1 MQHTHLRREG
11 PLTLGLLADLYHLTM
26 AYGFWRKQLDQQPA
40 VFNLTYRRNPTGSR
54 FVVAAG
60 LALVID
66 YLQQLRFTVDDI
78 QYLGSLQ
85 NPNGTPL
92 FEIAFLN
99 YLQRLTFTCDI
110 DAIAEGTIVFP
121 HEPLV
126 RVKGP
131 LLQAQLIESALLNL
145 INFSSLIATRAATI
159 TAAAAGDPVYEFGLR
174 RAQGIDGAL
183 TASRAAFIGGVAG
196 TSNLLAGK
204 HYRIPVIGT
213 HAHSWIMCFPNE
225 LEAFS
230 AYAET
235 MPDSSVM
242 LVDTYDTLTGVVHAI
257 TIAQEMRK
265 KGHELRGIRLDS
277 GDLADL
283 SRQARQLLDAAGFPQ
298 VQIIASDQLD
308 EQQISRLRQAGAA
321 IDAWGVGTQLVTG
334 GSQAALGGVYK
345 LAAIQQA
352 DGSWLPRMK
361 LSEESLKMSVP
372 GILQVRR
379 WVNNQGFPVG
389 DTLYDIQTDTP
400 ALPTLCTFNG
410 EDTIS
415 LASDQGIDMLLPIFR
430 NGVLVYDPP
439 SLSSIQERVRQ
450 QLTTFAPAADQAYP
464 VGMVPALA
472 QRRATL
478 AQTLP
483 AENSQ
488 KPLSLSEEVK
498 NN

>member
-26 AYGFWRKQLDQQPA
+26 AYGFWKKQMDQQPA

-60 LALVID
+60 LELVID

-85 NPNGTPL
+85 NPGGTPL

-99 YLQRLTFTCDI
+99 YLQRLKFTCDI
-110 DAIAEGTIVFP
+110 DAVAEGTIVFP

-145 INFSSLIATRAATI
+145 INFSSLIATKAATI
-159 TAAAAGDPVYEFGLR
+159 AAAAAGDPVYEFGLR
-174 RAQGIDGAL
+174 RAQGIDGGL

-204 HYRIPVIGT
+204 HYRIPVVGT

-225 LEAFS
+225 LDAFR

-235 MPDSSVM
+235 MPNSSVM
-242 LVDTYDTLTGVVHAI
+242 LVDTYDTLTGVTHAI
-257 TIAQEMRK
+257 TVAQEMRRQ
-265 KGHELRGIRLDS
+265 GRELRGIRLDS
-277 GDLADL
+277 GDLTEL
-283 SRQARQLLDAAGFPQ
+283 SRQARQLLDTAGFPQ

-334 GSQAALGGVYK
+334 GGQAALGGVYK

-361 LSEESLKMSVP
+361 LSEVPLKMSVP

-379 WVNNQGFPVG
+379 WTDNQGGPVG
-389 DTLYDIQTDTP
+389 DTLYDIQADTP
-400 ALPTLCTFNG
+400 ILPTLCTFNG
-410 EDTIS
+410 GETIF
-415 LASDQGIDMLLPIFR
+415 LTSDQGEDLLLPIFR
-430 NGVLVYDPP
+430 QGELVYDPP
-439 SLSSIQERVRQ
+439 GLSSIQESVRQ
-450 QLTTFAPAADQAYP
+450 QWSAFMQVADQPYAI
-464 VGMVPALA
+464 GMAPALA
-472 QRRATL
+472 KRRIEL
-478 AQTLP
+478 AQTLH
-483 AENSQ
+483 AENSR
-488 KPLSLSEEVK
+488 KPLSLSGEVK
-498 NN
+498 TN